1 MVHLEGERERNRA
14 TKITQANF
22 HPKRCQPRHKSSLN
36 KQKNNNNNKT
46 GKKNIK
52 IKKKNPYHKDSPKPT
67 IGQRVKD
74 SFILLPQL

>member
-36 KQKNNNNNKT
+36 KQNNNNNNNNNK
-46 GKKNIK
+46 
-52 IKKKNPYHKDSPKPT
+52 
-67 IGQRVKD
+67 
-74 SFILLPQL
+74 